1 MQAEPSN
8 AAGEQCPSRVVR
20 CERVLR
26 RRTKSVRLVLDRITD
41 PHNEAAA
48 HRCAE
53 ALGVQSVWT
62 VAPPLQPTKKRPKRD
77 TKSVAKGADG
87 WLSLRRFD
95 DVSSCV
101 AALRAERWDIW
112 CTADG
117 DGAVALVDTE
127 TGCNE
132 PKPPCCAHSSEVS
145 RAARPRL
152 RPLLSYCRNRS
163 GQGCRQS
170 LR

>member
-1 MQAEPSN
+1 M
-8 AAGEQCPSRVVR
+8 
-20 CERVLR
+20 L
-26 RRTKSVRLVLDRITD
+26 LVLDRITD

-95 DVSSCV
+95 DVTSCV

-112 CTADG
+112 CAADG
-117 DGAVALVDTE
+117 DGGSPWPAGKRA
-127 TGCNE
+127 
-132 PKPPCCAHSSEVS
+132 PPQEASPRR
-145 RAARPRL
+145 RAWR
-152 RPLLSYCRNRS
+152 
-163 GQGCRQS
+163 
-170 LR
+170 